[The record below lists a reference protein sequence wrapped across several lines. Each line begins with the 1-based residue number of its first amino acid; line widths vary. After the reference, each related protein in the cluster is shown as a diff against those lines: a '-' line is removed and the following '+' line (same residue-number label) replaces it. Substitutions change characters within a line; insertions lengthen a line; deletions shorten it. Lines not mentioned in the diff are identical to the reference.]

1 MKLTLQGISDHSAW
15 EHAGIALPAF
25 DLVKV
30 KEHTHR
36 SPTWLH
42 FGGGNIFRA
51 FHAVAAQKL
60 LDAGLSDTGIVV
72 CETFD
77 GELIARIYDPHDN
90 MSIVSTLAEDGS
102 ASHRVI
108 ASVTEALRL
117 DGAVKAD
124 TERAFA
130 CFAAPSLQMVTF
142 TITEKGYAV
151 VSSDGQA
158 LPAVQRDL
166 DGGPDRAATAAG
178 IVCAGLCARY
188 QAGQYPLALVSTDN
202 CSLNGDKL
210 RDAVLYIARHWQ
222 KAGLVPEG
230 FVGYAED
237 RTQVSFPLTM
247 IDKITPRPDP
257 AVEEML
263 NRLGVEDMAPIKT
276 EKGTYIAPFVNAEE
290 TEYLVVEDDFPAGR
304 PPLEKAGL
312 YMTDRETVNRVE
324 RMKVSTCLNP
334 LHTALAVLGC
344 LLGYDR
350 IYAEMRDESLV
361 RLIKRIAYTEG
372 MPVVTDPGI
381 IAPKAFADQVISKRF
396 PNPFIP
402 DAPQRIATD
411 TSQKLAV
418 RFGETIKAYDE
429 HTGLSADQL
438 TAIPFVLAAWLRY
451 LVGKDDQLEPMQLSP
466 DPRLS
471 QVQPLVQRFASGDT
485 ISAEQLRPILSL
497 TDIFGADLYK
507 AGLAERIAGYFTKM
521 MAGKGAVRA
530 ALTQAVID

>member
-1 MKLTLQGISDHSAW
+1 MKLSLQGIRDRAAW
-15 EHAGIALPAF
+15 EAAGIGLPRF
-25 DLVKV
+25 DVAIVREK
-30 KEHTHR
+30 TR
-36 SPTWLH
+36 QAPRWLH

-60 LDAGLSDTGIVV
+60 LDEGLMDTGIVV

-77 GELIARIYDPHDN
+77 GEVVSRMYDAQDN
-90 MSIVSTLAEDGS
+90 LAIVSTLGEDGS
-102 ASHRVI
+102 TNHLVV

-117 DGAVKAD
+117 DGTAPDDMA
-124 TERAFA
+124 RAYA
-130 CFAAPSLQMVTF
+130 CFAAPSLQLVTF

-151 VSSDGQA
+151 QSGDGQPLA
-158 LPAVQRDL
+158 PVQKDMES
-166 DGGPDRAATAAG
+166 GPDRAATAAG
-178 IVCAGLCARY
+178 IVCAGLYRRFA
-188 QAGQYPLALVSTDN
+188 AGGRPLALVSTDN

-210 RDAVLYIARHWQ
+210 RAAVLFNAGHWAQ
-222 KAGLVPEG
+222 AG
-230 FVGYAED
+230 FVPKEFLDYVQD
-237 RTQVSFPLTM
+237 RARVSFPLTM

-263 NRLGVEDMAPIKT
+263 NKLGLADMAPVRT
-276 EKGTYIAPFVNAEE
+276 AKGTYIAPFVNAEE

-304 PPLEKAGL
+304 PMLEMAGL

-350 IYAEMRDESLV
+350 IYAEMRDDDLV
-361 RLIKRIAYTEG
+361 RLIRRIAYVEG
-372 MPVVTDPGI
+372 MPVVTNPGI
-381 IAPKAFADQVISKRF
+381 IAPKAFADQVINKRF

-418 RFGETIKAYDE
+418 RFGETIKAYSERD
-429 HTGLSADQL
+429 GLSADQL

-451 LVGKDDQLEPMQLSP
+451 LMGRDDSLNPMQLSP
-466 DPRLS
+466 DPKLND
-471 QVQPLVQRFASGDT
+471 VQPLVAGFAFGDQIT
-485 ISAEQLRPILSL
+485 AEQLRPILSQ
-497 TDIFGADLYK
+497 TDIFGVDLYK
-507 AGLAERIAGYFTKM
+507 AGLADRIAADYTRM

-530 ALTQAVID
+530 ALHDIASR